1 MQIPA
6 ATHIHMLLPLLLL
19 LGQPKHAQVLI
30 ILALLGYIME
40 LWPHKAPLS
49 IGQVI
54 VGDVENPSGVTR
66 TSSTAADGQG
76 GRAMCM

>member
-1 MQIPA
+1 
-6 ATHIHMLLPLLLL
+6 MLLLLFIILLL
-19 LGQPKHAQVLI
+19 LGQPKLAQVLI

-40 LWPHKAPLS
+40 LWPHKAPLN

-66 TSSTAADGQG
+66 TSSTAAHTRERGP
-76 GRAMCM
+76 ATAIAT